1 MSARTHVI
9 AGYFMWTKE
18 GLRWERESR
27 RFPLQGT
34 VDAQGRHLG
43 YGQQEEAKIRQTLL

>member
-18 GLRWERESR
+18 
-27 RFPLQGT
+27 
-34 VDAQGRHLG
+34 GRHLG